1 MNTTTPI
8 QPSGTADDEF
18 SALQTVIAA
27 LQGVQGDARQR
38 IFDAAATFLQI
49 NPATGGAARRVA
61 PPTQA
66 PESPPSY
73 PSFSADTAMS
83 PKEFLFEKQP
93 RSDVERVAA
102 LAYYLTHYRDTPH
115 FKTLDLSKLNTEAAQ
130 PKFSNAASS
139 ANNAV
144 KQGYLV
150 PTTKGQRQL
159 SAAGER
165 FIAALPDRDAAR
177 AAMTQGAPKRRTRRS
192 TTPKRTSVK
201 ISAPTVHA

>member
-115 FKTLDLSKLNTEAAQ
+115 FKTLDLSKLNTQAAQ

-177 AAMTQGAPKRRTRRS
+177 AAMTQGAPKRRTRRAS
-192 TTPKRTSVK
+192 TPKRTSVK